1 MLATDVEMV
10 RKELKSGSLSVGT
23 VCYQIVVLCF
33 ENNKNDSDY
42 VMLFITEVLKS

>member
-1 MLATDVEMV
+1 MLASDVEMV
-10 RKELKSGSLSVGT
+10 RKELKSRSSSLGR
-23 VCYQIVVLCF
+23 VCYQIVGFCF

>member
-23 VCYQIVVLCF
+23 VCYQTVVFCF
-33 ENNKNDSDY
+33 ENNKNYSDY
-42 VMLFITEVLKS
+42 VMLFINEVLRS